1 MTQEIA
7 RTAEAARRRRGCR
20 AWLAAQLGRDTRR
33 SGARGPRDRRGR
45 GRIAGPLRI
54 RRRKPKTVAPS
65 TPDKG
70 DAVLVAGHPHTVE
83 GFTRQDGTNGLSNE
97 IIADH
102 LGASVLLRDRRHHQG
117 REGQHQRIRDAGG
130 RRDTHAPPPRSAIP
144 RYRRKGSGEAM
155 VTKTVQTWQLRAGWI
170 VIPQT
175 GSPPAGTQRP
185 PRRSTPGR
193 PRRVRRHPQPDHLPS
208 RPNPHHPRHPMRN
221 KANK

>member
-1 MTQEIA
+1 M
-7 RTAEAARRRRGCR
+7 
-20 AWLAAQLGRDTRR
+20 
-33 SGARGPRDRRGR
+33 
-45 GRIAGPLRI
+45 
-54 RRRKPKTVAPS
+54 APS

-117 REGQHQRIRDAGG
+117 REGQHQRMRDAGG

-175 GSPPAGTQRP
+175 GSP
-185 PRRSTPGR
+185 
-193 PRRVRRHPQPDHLPS
+193 RRVLNVRLDGAHPVAHVEFAGI
-208 RPNPHHPRHPMRN
+208 PNRITYPAAQILTVHDAR
-221 KANK
+221 